1 MTCSELDDLEW
12 GERASMLLDVGAKAI
27 KKLMTEKEELERRV
41 YALETEN
48 KTLAAVL
55 DPVLEDRDAGKAALA
70 ISAAKIVELSDI
82 NKKYM
87 DGLTAAL
94 VLIDYMMTE
103 LRHAGAVPSPALQV
117 AHARFT
123 ENMKKIFPSGPNVLL
138 DPIRQVKGP

>member
-41 YALETEN
+41 YS
-48 KTLAAVL
+48 
-55 DPVLEDRDAGKAALA
+55 GKAALA